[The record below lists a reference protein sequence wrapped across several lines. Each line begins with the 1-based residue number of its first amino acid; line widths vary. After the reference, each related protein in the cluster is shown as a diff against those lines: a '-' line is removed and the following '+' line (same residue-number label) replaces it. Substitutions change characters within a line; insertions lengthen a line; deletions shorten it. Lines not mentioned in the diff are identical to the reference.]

1 MSRLHLAESTGKTQ
15 PAHRNQLLELRI
27 SAGLSVA
34 GIFLRDFLKARPDA
48 SLADCLKAARIIAT
62 YTVAEVP
69 GHVAT
74 EDVVEILD
82 VLREKGGRR

>member
-1 MSRLHLAESTGKTQ
+1 
-15 PAHRNQLLELRI
+15 
-27 SAGLSVA
+27 
-34 GIFLRDFLKARPDA
+34 
-48 SLADCLKAARIIAT
+48 LADCLKAARINAT